1 MVIYKQYTRAALDR
15 QYNNRLQVPEYATHL
30 ERWELMS
37 RQAEKKYSVIK
48 NIPYGDQSLELLD
61 VYPSSQP
68 LSKTLV
74 FIHGGYWQRF
84 DKSTFHFVAE
94 AFHSYNITT
103 VILNYPLAPEV
114 SVDQIVSSCRKAV
127 FWLLDNLSSFN
138 GNPNEV
144 YVAGHSAGAHLM
156 AMLMATNWQ
165 GVNDSGAGV
174 FKGACAM
181 SGLFNLVP
189 IQLCEVNEGL
199 QMDAG
204 TALRNSP
211 AKLKPVIQ
219 CPLIVGVGS
228 EETEEFKDQSNELYK
243 CWKKNI
249 PIQLS
254 QITGLNHFS
263 ILEAF
268 CDPTSVLH
276 MSMCKLMK
284 V

>member
-48 NIPYGDQSLELLD
+48 NIPYGDLSLELLD

-84 DKSTFHFVAE
+84 DKSSFHFVAE

-127 FWLLDNLSSFN
+127 YWLLDNLSSFN

-144 YVAGHSAGAHLM
+144 YVAGHSAGVD
-156 AMLMATNWQ
+156 
-165 GVNDSGAGV
+165 G
-174 FKGACAM
+174 
-181 SGLFNLVP
+181 
-189 IQLCEVNEGL
+189 
-199 QMDAG
+199 
-204 TALRNSP
+204 
-211 AKLKPVIQ
+211 
-219 CPLIVGVGS
+219 
-228 EETEEFKDQSNELYK
+228 
-243 CWKKNI
+243 
-249 PIQLS
+249 
-254 QITGLNHFS
+254 
-263 ILEAF
+263 
-268 CDPTSVLH
+268 
-276 MSMCKLMK
+276 
-284 V
+284 